1 MPVTAVTRAELVAGA
16 RAVAPMLVGVIP
28 FGLVAGATPATTG
41 LGGGTSIG
49 LSTIVFAGA
58 SQLAAADVLADG
70 GAALVAVIAACT
82 INLRMLLYSASLAPH
97 LTHVPLRQRVFMA
110 YLLTDQA
117 YAVSITRWAG
127 EEVRAGEGGAA
138 VDPER
143 RVPYYL
149 GAALMLWANWQVCT
163 IVGVLIGSAV
173 PESLPLDFAV
183 PLVFLVLLVPAI
195 TSRPAAVAAL
205 VGGGVAVLTGEAGAG
220 HLTVLFGAVAGIVA
234 GAVAEA
240 AIDRRAARD
249 DTPLPP
255 QPGFAP

>member
-1 MPVTAVTRAELVAGA
+1 MRRTELMAGA
-16 RAVAPMLVGVIP
+16 QAVAPMLVGVIP

-41 LGGGTSIG
+41 LGGEAAIG

-70 GAALVAVIAACT
+70 GAALVAIIAACT

-97 LTHVPLRQRVFMA
+97 LTHVPLRRRMLLA

-117 YAVSITRWAG
+117 YAVSITRWSG
-127 EEVRAGEGGAA
+127 EEAQSGGRSEAGDVA
-138 VDPER
+138 R

-149 GAALMLWANWQVCT
+149 GAAMTLWVVWQAST
-163 IVGVLIGSAV
+163 ITGIVVGSAV

-205 VGGGVAVLTGEAGAG
+205 VGGGVAVLSAEAGSG
-220 HLTVLFGAVAGIVA
+220 HLSVLIGALAGIA
-234 GAVAEA
+234 ASALAEA
-240 AIDRRAARD
+240 ALERRAARD

-255 QPGFAP
+255 DPGPAP

>member
-1 MPVTAVTRAELVAGA
+1 
-16 RAVAPMLVGVIP
+16 MLVGVIP

-70 GAALVAVIAACT
+70 GSALVAVVAACT

-97 LTHVPLRQRVFMA
+97 LTHVPLRRRLFMA

-117 YAVSITRWAG
+117 YAVSITRWSG
-127 EEVRAGEGGAA
+127 ETARGGADVA
-138 VDPER
+138 APDR

-149 GAALMLWANWQVCT
+149 GAALTLWVNWQVCT
-163 IVGVLIGSAV
+163 VVGVLIGAAV
-173 PESLPLDFAV
+173 PASLPLDFAV

-195 TSRPAAVAAL
+195 TSRPAIVAATI
-205 VGGGVAVLTGEAGAG
+205 GGGTAVLSAAAGAG
-220 HLTVLFGAVAGIVA
+220 HLAVLLGALVGIGA
-234 GAVAEA
+234 GALAEA
-240 AIDRRAARD
+240 GLERRAARD
-249 DTPLPP
+249 DTPMRPD
-255 QPGFAP
+255 PGLAP